1 MGGIGMDKAN
11 ELRAKAVSAFKEFY
25 YNDANWRLH
34 LAYLM
39 ADIISSHFKY
49 IEEDMEFLDKE
60 LRHSDRYH
68 LRQILRLMKS
78 VQFHAEALYKQSIF
92 TGGAKESYIY
102 ESWSLI
108 FQALFLK
115 ICSVT
120 GTDGDS
126 NIRLYNLYQ
135 KLDKY
140 PKIIDPREMGSIED
154 QAWGYLEKLISEG
167 KITKAYIDEIFKN
180 QAKGFKSKRSKD
192 NA

>member
-1 MGGIGMDKAN
+1 MEKPN
-11 ELRAKAVSAFKEFY
+11 ELRAKAISTFKEFY

-60 LRHSDRYH
+60 LRQTDRYH
-68 LRQILRLMKS
+68 VRQILRLMKS
-78 VQFHAEALYKQSIF
+78 IQFHAEALYKQSIL
-92 TGGAKESYIY
+92 TGGEKESYIY

-108 FQALFLK
+108 FQSLFLK
-115 ICSVT
+115 ICAVT
-120 GTDGDS
+120 GTDNNS

-140 PKIIDPREMGSIED
+140 PKLINPREMGSIES
-154 QAWGYLEKLISEG
+154 QAWGYLNKLISEG

-180 QAKGFKSKRSKD
+180 SAKGSKYKGAK
-192 NA
+192 NNP